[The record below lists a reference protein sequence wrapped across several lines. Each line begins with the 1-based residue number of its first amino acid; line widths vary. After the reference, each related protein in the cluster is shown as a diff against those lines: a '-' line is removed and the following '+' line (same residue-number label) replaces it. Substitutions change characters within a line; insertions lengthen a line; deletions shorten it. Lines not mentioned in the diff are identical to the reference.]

1 MLVMVLLIMNILL
14 HYKLYFYVHN
24 TAVGGSDD
32 NRDIEQED
40 ECNLT
45 ILQIIITLS
54 ATDNDVAGGEVG
66 YDDNVDDSVVAD
78 FKMMSIML
86 LMLTSNR

>member
-45 ILQIIITLS
+45 ILQIIIT
-54 ATDNDVAGGEVG
+54 DNDVAGGEVG
-66 YDDNVDDSVVAD
+66 YDDNVDDSFVAD

>member
-45 ILQIIITLS
+45 ILQIIIT
-54 ATDNDVAGGEVG
+54 DNDVAGGEVG

-78 FKMMSIML
+78 FKMTSIML
-86 LMLTSNR
+86 LVLTSNR